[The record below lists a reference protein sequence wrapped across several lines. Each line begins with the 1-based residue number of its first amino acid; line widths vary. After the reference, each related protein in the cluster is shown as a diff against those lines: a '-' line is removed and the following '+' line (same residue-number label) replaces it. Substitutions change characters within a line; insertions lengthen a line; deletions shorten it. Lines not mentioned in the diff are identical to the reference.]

1 MKPTCVTLESPL
13 VVVKSQFFL
22 NHNFSQINHSQISNS
37 AESPNFIQYDYYS
50 WWNSQLLA
58 GLLPAII
65 YLSWVLDG
73 WASIKPYEKH
83 MKSIYEKRK
92 TIWKAYEKH
101 MSFICQP
108 FFGKWLFSKAPIA
121 EEIIFRSFA
130 WDTEISISAPL
141 GGRATRATKGCCAAC
156 SVVARSL
163 GLRTRSNFT
172 RPGVGVENLTS
183 FN

>member
-83 MKSIYEKRK
+83 MKSI
-92 TIWKAYEKH
+92 WKAYMKSVKPSEKH
-101 MSFICQP
+101 MKSICHSYVNHFLANGYFQKHQLP
-108 FFGKWLFSKAPIA
+108 KNHLPVLRLGHRNLHLRPTR
-121 EEIIFRSFA
+121 RSCHA
-130 WDTEISISAPL
+130 CHEGML
-141 GGRATRATKGCCAAC
+141 CGLLRGGALAG
-156 SVVARSL
+156 VANQEQL
-163 GLRTRSNFT
+163 H
-172 RPGVGVENLTS
+172 
-183 FN
+183 

>member
-92 TIWKAYEKH
+92 TIWKAYVIH
-101 MSFICQP
+101 MSTIFWQMVIFKSTNCRR
-108 FFGKWLFSKAPIA
+108 
-121 EEIIFRSFA
+121 IIFRSFA